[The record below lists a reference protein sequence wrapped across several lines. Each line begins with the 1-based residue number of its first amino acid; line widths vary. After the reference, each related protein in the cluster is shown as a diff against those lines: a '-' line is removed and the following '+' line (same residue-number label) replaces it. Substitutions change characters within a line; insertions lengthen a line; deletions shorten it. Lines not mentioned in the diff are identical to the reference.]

1 MTFGSRQL
9 DQSQRFG
16 DDRMK
21 KIVPHV
27 LSARAKGR
35 GGVNVSHN
43 KNTAETSV
51 ERMPVPQ
58 TVVLPMQQHIG
69 APCVPTVKVGDTVA
83 VGQVVGDSDKFV
95 SAPIHAT
102 ISGTVKAVGD
112 VKLANGIITKGV
124 TIESD
129 GEMRLFEGVKPPV
142 VTNRE
147 EFIKAV
153 RASGLV
159 GLGGAGFPTH
169 VKLNYPEDKN
179 VDTLVVNAAEC
190 EPYITVDYRECV
202 ENSKNVMSGVMLL
215 KKFLG
220 FKEVVI
226 AVEDNKPKAI
236 ELFQKLIDENG
247 DSSIKLMALKS
258 RYPQGA
264 EKMMVLSATGRRV
277 PPGKLPADVGCVVM
291 NVASVAFIARYLETG
306 KPLISRS
313 ITVDGSAIK
322 TPKNLRVPIG
332 VNIQDII
339 DQCGGF
345 KEEPRKILSGGPMM
359 GIAICST
366 DAPICKQNNAVLAFA
381 DKKGVVKPERACIRC
396 GRCVE
401 VCPMGLMPTLIERF
415 AKVKDK
421 DGLEKS
427 GITVCM
433 ECGSCAYACPSGRPL
448 VQYMRLAK
456 QVLREES
463 SK

>member
-1 MTFGSRQL
+1 
-9 DQSQRFG
+9 
-16 DDRMK
+16 MK
-21 KIVPHV
+21 KTVPGII
-27 LSARAKGR
+27 SARAKGR
-35 GGVNVSHN
+35 GGVDVAHN
-43 KNTAETSV
+43 KHTAEMPV
-51 ERMPVPQ
+51 ERIPVPDR
-58 TVVLPMQQHIG
+58 VILPMQQHIG
-69 APCVPTVKVGDTVA
+69 APCTPVVKVGDTVS
-83 VGQVVGDSDKFV
+83 VGQLVGDSDKFV

-102 ISGTVKAVGD
+102 VSGTVKAVGD

-129 GEMRLFEGVKPPV
+129 GEMRLYEGIKPPT

-147 EFIKAV
+147 ELLKAV

-169 VKLNYPEDKN
+169 VKLNYPGDKN
-179 VDTLVVNAAEC
+179 VDTLIVNAAEC
-190 EPYITVDYRECV
+190 EPFITVDYRECI
-202 ENSKNVMSGVMLL
+202 ENSRNVINGVFTL
-215 KKFLG
+215 KKYLG
-220 FKEVVI
+220 FSQVII

-236 ELFQKLIDENG
+236 EIFRKLIDEKN
-247 DSSIKLMALKS
+247 DTSIKIMALRS

-291 NVASVAFIARYLETG
+291 NVASVAFIERYLETG

-322 TPKNLRVPIG
+322 EPKNLRVPIG
-332 VNIQDII
+332 INIQEVI
-339 DQCGGF
+339 DYCGGF
-345 KEEPRKILSGGPMM
+345 KEEPRKIICGGPMM
-359 GIAICST
+359 GIAVCGT
-366 DAPICKQNNAVLAFA
+366 DAPVCKQNNAVLAFA
-381 DKKGVVKPERACIRC
+381 DRKDAVKPERDCIRC

-401 VCPMGLMPTLIERF
+401 VCPMSLMPTLIERF
-415 AKVKDK
+415 AKVRDK
-421 DGLEKS
+421 GGLERS
-427 GITVCM
+427 FVSVCM

-463 SK
+463 AK

>member
-1 MTFGSRQL
+1 
-9 DQSQRFG
+9 
-16 DDRMK
+16 MK
-21 KIVPHV
+21 KTVPGIIP
-27 LSARAKGR
+27 ARAKGR
-35 GGVNVSHN
+35 GGVNVAHN
-43 KNTAETSV
+43 KHTAEMPV
-51 ERMPVPQ
+51 ERIPVPDR
-58 TVVLPMQQHIG
+58 VVLPMQQHIG
-69 APCVPTVKVGDTVA
+69 APCTPVVKVGDTVS
-83 VGQVVGDSDKFV
+83 VGQLVGDSDKFV

-102 ISGTVKAVGD
+102 VSGTVKAVGD

-129 GEMRLFEGVKPPV
+129 GEMRLYEGIKPPT

-147 EFIKAV
+147 ELLKAV

-179 VDTLVVNAAEC
+179 VDTLIVNAAEC
-190 EPYITVDYRECV
+190 EPFITVDYRECI
-202 ENSKNVMSGVMLL
+202 ENSRNVINGVFTL
-215 KKFLG
+215 KKYLG
-220 FKEVVI
+220 FSQVII

-236 ELFQKLIDENG
+236 EIFRKLIDESN
-247 DSSIKLMALKS
+247 DPSIKIMALRS

-291 NVASVAFIARYLETG
+291 NVASVAFIERYLETG

-313 ITVDGSAIK
+313 LTVDGSAVR

-332 VNIQDII
+332 INIQDVI
-339 DQCGGF
+339 DYCGGF
-345 KEEPRKILSGGPMM
+345 KEEPRKIICGGPMM
-359 GIAICST
+359 GIAVCGT
-366 DAPICKQNNAVLAFA
+366 DAPVCKQNNAVLAFA
-381 DKKGVVKPERACIRC
+381 DRKDAIKPERDCIRC

-401 VCPMGLMPTLIERF
+401 VCPMSLMPTLIERF
-415 AKVKDK
+415 AKVRDK
-421 DGLEKS
+421 DGLERS
-427 GITVCM
+427 FVSVCM

-463 SK
+463 AK

>member
-1 MTFGSRQL
+1 
-9 DQSQRFG
+9 
-16 DDRMK
+16 MK
-21 KIVPHV
+21 KTVPGV
-27 LSARAKGR
+27 IFARAKGR
-35 GGVNVSHN
+35 GGVNVAHN
-43 KNTAETSV
+43 KHTAEMPV
-51 ERMPVPQ
+51 ERMPVPSM
-58 TVVLPMQQHIG
+58 VILPMQQHIG
-69 APCVPTVKVGDTVA
+69 VPCTPVVKVGDTVS
-83 VGQVVGDSDKFV
+83 VGQLVGDSDKFV

-102 ISGTVKAVGD
+102 VSGTVKAVGD

-129 GEMRLFEGVKPPV
+129 GEMRLYEGIKPPT

-147 EFIKAV
+147 ELLKAV

-179 VDTLVVNAAEC
+179 VDTLIVNAAEC
-190 EPYITVDYRECV
+190 EPFITVDYRECI
-202 ENSKNVMSGVMLL
+202 ENSRNVINGVFTL
-215 KKFLG
+215 KKYLG
-220 FKEVVI
+220 FSQVII

-236 ELFQKLIDENG
+236 EIFRKLIDESN
-247 DSSIKLMALKS
+247 DLSIKIMALRS

-291 NVASVAFIARYLETG
+291 NVASVAFIERYLETG

-313 ITVDGSAIK
+313 LTVDGSAVR

-332 VNIQDII
+332 INIQDVI
-339 DQCGGF
+339 DYCGGF
-345 KEEPRKILSGGPMM
+345 KEEPRKIICGGPMM
-359 GIAICST
+359 GIAVCGT
-366 DAPICKQNNAVLAFA
+366 DAPVCKQNNAVLAFA
-381 DKKGVVKPERACIRC
+381 DRKDAIKPERDCIRC

-401 VCPMGLMPTLIERF
+401 VCPMSLMPTLIERF
-415 AKVKDK
+415 AKVRDK
-421 DGLEKS
+421 DGLERS
-427 GITVCM
+427 FVSVCM

-463 SK
+463 AK